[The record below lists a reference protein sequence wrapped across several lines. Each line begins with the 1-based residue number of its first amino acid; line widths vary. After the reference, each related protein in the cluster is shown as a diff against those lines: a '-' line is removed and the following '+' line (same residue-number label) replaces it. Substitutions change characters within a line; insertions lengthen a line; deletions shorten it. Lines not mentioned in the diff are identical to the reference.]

1 MNNRYYNIKCTDVPK
16 DYDCANDYHI
26 YLVNK
31 IQKGIDREYN
41 LDILY
46 RVIYRFIIKQ
56 LHKYKCL
63 DSIENLLAY
72 ASTCFMEAV
81 FGFRV
86 DGGSSFLNYFSV
98 CLRNEIQQAYY
109 NRDFS
114 GNNITYI
121 KKEALSLDYEWD
133 NKSMLDF
140 MIDTGEIDGS
150 LLYKEMLGDL
160 YKYIDSTSN
169 SELDKSVIKY
179 YIRHKLKDRD
189 ITYDMIG
196 ERFDISKGYVS
207 KIIKRMKLVIKEY
220 MDNTSKDG

>member
-26 YLVNK
+26 YLVGK
-31 IQKGIDREYN
+31 IQRNIDREHN
-41 LDILY
+41 LDVLY

-63 DSIENLLAY
+63 DSIDNLLAY

-81 FGFRV
+81 FGFKI

-114 GNNITYI
+114 GGDIKYI

-140 MIDTGEIDGS
+140 MIDTGDIDSSLMYKELLGELFGYIDGTG
-150 LLYKEMLGDL
+150 Y
-160 YKYIDSTSN
+160 

-179 YIRHKLKDRD
+179 YVRHKLRD
-189 ITYDMIG
+189 KEITYDMISK
-196 ERFDISKGYVS
+196 RFGISKGYVS
-207 KIIKRMKLVIKEY
+207 KIINKMKLVIKEY
-220 MDNTSKDG
+220 IDRMGD

>member
-26 YLVNK
+26 YLVGK
-31 IQKGIDREYN
+31 IQRNIDREHN
-41 LDILY
+41 LDVLY

-63 DSIENLLAY
+63 DSIDNLLAY

-81 FGFRV
+81 FGFKI
-86 DGGSSFLNYFSV
+86 DGGSSFLNYFNV

-114 GNNITYI
+114 GGDIKYI

-140 MIDTGEIDGS
+140 MIDTGDIDSSLMYKELLGELFGYIDGTG
-150 LLYKEMLGDL
+150 Y
-160 YKYIDSTSN
+160 

-179 YIRHKLKDRD
+179 YVRHKLRD
-189 ITYDMIG
+189 KEITYDMIG
-196 ERFDISKGYVS
+196 NRFGISKGYVS
-207 KIIKRMKLVIKEY
+207 KIINKMKLVIKEY
-220 MDNTSKDG
+220 IDKQK